1 MMDRGRSRSPRRDR
15 RDGGNKERK
24 TRRGPPERRVF
35 ISNLPFDMKWQEVKD
50 LFRKEVG
57 EVSYVELFDDESGK
71 SRGAGVME
79 FNTVELTKKA
89 IDTMH
94 RFEYKGRK
102 IVVKEDFDVERDHC
116 GRIISGTGSGRRDDR
131 SHGGGGGMLDRSR
144 GGGDDGGH
152 GYTYGLSPQFLDSLN
167 ISGPIHNRIFV
178 ANLDYKVDE
187 RKLKEVFR

>member
-1 MMDRGRSRSPRRDR
+1 
-15 RDGGNKERK
+15 
-24 TRRGPPERRVF
+24 
-35 ISNLPFDMKWQEVKD
+35 
-50 LFRKEVG
+50 
-57 EVSYVELFDDESGK
+57 
-71 SRGAGVME
+71 ME

-102 IVVKEDFDVERDHC
+102 IVVKEDFDVERDRC

-144 GGGDDGGH
+144 GGGGDDGGH
-152 GYTYGLSPQFLDSLN
+152 GYTYGLSPQFLESLN